1 MKFRLMIALA
11 AWLFSCAAFA
21 GSISFQL
28 SLTGATLTVTAK
40 GDSTAFY
47 PAVFRLLADGRC
59 ERLAGVSAGLPV
71 AELLPGAHLDFLWPE
86 VRPLDSLPSLERLRP
101 LMVRF
106 FDQAGVSF
114 GQISFMQPPP
124 AASET
129 LPARYADGELTVAP
143 PGGGGIPAT
152 WIIWAQ
158 EEGIAPIRRAVTFEY
173 VQPPARRIEWHAGM
187 SPLRLATGAAQPPA
201 MLLHETPQGLTLQTV
216 ARDIAQGRQQ
226 RTGWLDARSWFYGLA
241 LLAIL
246 LAFAMALLLPIVV
259 RIRQGRRG
267 RVVR

>member
-1 MKFRLMIALA
+1 MKSKLMIALA

-28 SLTGATLTVTAK
+28 SLTGAALTVTAK

-47 PAVFRLLADGRC
+47 PAVFRLLADGRW
-59 ERLAGVSAGLPV
+59 ERLASVSAGLSA
-71 AELLPGAHLDFLWPE
+71 AELLPGAHLDLIWPE
-86 VRPLDSLPSLERLRP
+86 MRPLDSLPPLERLRP

-129 LPARYADGELTVAP
+129 LAAHYADGQLTVVP
-143 PGGGGIPAT
+143 PGAGGIHAT
-152 WIIWAQ
+152 WILWAQ
-158 EEGIAPIRRAVTFEY
+158 EEGIEPIRRPVVFEHT
-173 VQPPARRIEWHAGM
+173 QPPARRIEWHAGM
-187 SPLRLATGAAQPPA
+187 NPLRLATGAAQPLVI
-201 MLLHETPQGLTLQTV
+201 LLHETPQGFSLQTV

-226 RTGWLDARSWFYGLA
+226 RTGWLDARSWFYGAA
-241 LLAIL
+241 LLAAL
-246 LAFAMALLLPIVV
+246 LALLLPIVV
-259 RIRQGRRG
+259 RIRRG
-267 RVVR
+267 RAKR